1 MPRLTIALEEKD
13 HLALK
18 LVSLRKNQR
27 LNEIIDEAI
36 KFYLSNTG
44 GYELRISEGNAETD
58 KQFRKNNGK

>member
-13 HLALK
+13 HLALR

-27 LNEIIDEAI
+27 LNETIDEAI

-44 GYELRISEGNAETD
+44 GYELRISEGKTETD
-58 KQFRKNNGK
+58 K